1 MRLNMKPLHDDLMK
15 LVGGGYDI
23 EDLTPEEY
31 AELEKWGRIYIDE
44 QMKNEAD
51 VNKAMLAEAKQQLQ
65 RLDELFK
72 QKYGRA

>member
-1 MRLNMKPLHDDLMK
+1 MKPLHDDLMK

-51 VNKAMLAEAKQQLQ
+51 VNKAMLA
-65 RLDELFK
+65 
-72 QKYGRA
+72 

>member
-1 MRLNMKPLHDDLMK
+1 MKPLHDDLMQ

>member
-1 MRLNMKPLHDDLMK
+1 MPSLKN
-15 LVGGGYDI
+15 
-23 EDLTPEEY
+23 
-31 AELEKWGRIYIDE
+31 WGRIYIDE

>member
-1 MRLNMKPLHDDLMK
+1 MKPLHNELMK

-23 EDLTPEEY
+23 EDLAPEEY